1 MIKSQQTNK
10 FSAKY
15 FEGMSKVMN
24 NKSGER
30 HRKRPSDDLKGDSYI
45 SLSFSNQQQFESL
58 VIVRKETLR

>member
-10 FSAKY
+10 FLSKY

-30 HRKRPSDDLKGDSYI
+30 HRKRPSDDLKEIYI
-45 SLSFSNQQQFESL
+45 FSLSSNQQQFESL
-58 VIVRKETLR
+58 VIVRKETER